1 MYIEEAA
8 TDDVDT
14 DIPGTTRATVD
25 PRAMGEYFTT
35 EDANSLLSQAMAAF
49 GITFDDMSE
58 VDIYKVYTGPPGE
71 TGDGFLDTQ
80 QGWSFA
86 LKAEQSAWSALW
98 DIEAMIEEGGAGGEQ
113 LAAALTDLGPA
124 TMADEDSD
132 LLLQGDAAFGGTP
145 YGDSPHTSDNYNSV
159 TEFLEAADGYNQ
171 ANFTSLM
178 QYANLFN
185 WQDPSLSFL
194 SPGTDYSTSG
204 DTNIAMASASTFL
217 ISPSNYTDTDV
228 TNHAHSWPILNI
240 SIDGMSLNESSYEFN
255 ASFIPLGDAA
265 ADFKETLRST
275 WRSLAKSQEV
285 FNAHVNDACI
295 EIAGTVTS
303 LLDTK
308 MLAKRQRAPKMPP
321 KALTSLSPGVKTRPT
336 STITQTGLDWMG
348 LALALPP
355 DEGGGG

>member
-1 MYIEEAA
+1 M
-8 TDDVDT
+8 V
-14 DIPGTTRATVD
+14 
-25 PRAMGEYFTT
+25 
-35 EDANSLLSQAMAAF
+35 AF

-71 TGDGFLDTQ
+71 TGDGFLDAQ

-86 LKAEQSAWSALW
+86 LKAEQSSWASTY
-98 DIEAMIEEGGAGGEQ
+98 DMD
-113 LAAALTDLGPA
+113 ALTDLFDSTATAESTVTFTTDKGPFYESA
-124 TMADEDSD
+124 WAGGGLEA
-132 LLLQGDAAFGGTP
+132 GEAVVAGTP

-185 WQDPSLSFL
+185 WQDPSLSW
-194 SPGTDYSTSG
+194 SGTGTDYSTSG

-217 ISPSNYTDTDV
+217 ISPSNYTDIDV

-240 SIDGMSLNESSYEFN
+240 SSDDTSLNTSSYEFN
-255 ASFIPLGDAA
+255 AVFLPLGDAA